1 MDELKKLIDDNKQ
14 MFDSAEPMAG
24 HFDRFQSKLN
34 QGDKKIIDLNWKSML
49 KVASVAI
56 LVILSGLYIKDQ
68 LFKFIPDVPVAQVNE
83 EFNETEKYYISLV
96 NQQIGQIEQMDNTL
110 SEEQQL
116 MLKNEMTNMD
126 NMYKKL
132 QNDLK
137 AMPNDPRIMQAMLQH
152 YQMKLEVLNR
162 IINNLNNVQQLN
174 YPNHES
180 IEL

>member
-1 MDELKKLIDDNKQ
+1 MDELKILIDDNKQ
-14 MFDSAEPMAG
+14 MFDSAEPIAG
-24 HFDRFQSKLN
+24 HFDRFQAKLK
-34 QGDKKIIDLNWKSML
+34 QEEKKVIDFSWKSML

-56 LVILSGLYIKDQ
+56 LVVLSGLYIKDQ
-68 LFKFIPDVPVAQVNE
+68 LFKFVPELPITQVNK
-83 EFNETEKYYISLV
+83 EFNETEEYYISLV
-96 NQQIGQIEQMDNTL
+96 NQQIGELEQMDNTL
-110 SEEQQL
+110 SKEQHI
-116 MLKNEMTNMD
+116 MLKGEMTKMD

-132 QNDLK
+132 QIDLE

-152 YQMKLEVLNR
+152 YQMKIEVLNR